1 MNKTDIFLNGLF
13 QIIVNEVPNSVL
25 NHAKRCFFDY
35 LACAIAGANLAQ
47 FKETEI
53 IKAFQLE
60 QGNHFVF
67 GTKRKT
73 TLLNAALLNGISAH
87 YIELD
92 DGHRYGMMHPGAP
105 IFSALLAINE
115 SYKLSTDDFLRAA
128 IIGYEVAIRLAC
140 AVQPGNKLKGYHAT
154 GTCGT
159 VGVAM
164 AVATALHFD
173 KEQMKSAFSA
183 ATTSAAGLLEMIV
196 GDSEMKPYNIGRAAM
211 DGIMSAFVGK
221 ARFKAPEDALGG
233 KRGFLKVMTDEP
245 NLRYVTDFNDGH
257 YAIEG
262 IYRKPYAACR
272 HLHPA
277 IEGGLSI
284 AQEDS
289 FDWRKIKSIIVK
301 TYHLAVFGH
310 DHQVING
317 INSAKMSIPYSVAVS
332 LIKGSANMESF
343 SGAAIKDSD
352 VLTLAQKVTIIDDDE
367 LTALCPGKRVSI
379 ISVIMEDETVFEKR
393 VDYPKGEP
401 ENPITDIELQQKF
414 KSLALFGSLSETEIN
429 DVIQEFGKQ
438 DFSINKVIEI
448 ISNL

>member
-1 MNKTDIFLNGLF
+1 MNITDKFIDGIVSISQDEIPLSVSKQIRDSFL
-13 QIIVNEVPNSVL
+13 
-25 NHAKRCFFDY
+25 DY
-35 LACAIAGANLAQ
+35 LGCALAGSKLVHD
-47 FKETEI
+47 K
-53 IKAFQLE
+53 
-60 QGNHFVF
+60 GNTIVEALHKKHGDTFVF
-67 GTKRKT
+67 GSKEKT
-73 TLLNAALLNGISAH
+73 TMQTAALLNGISAH

-92 DGHRYGMMHPGAP
+92 DGHRFGMMHPGAP
-105 IFSALLAINE
+105 IFSALLAVND
-115 SYKLSTDDFLRAA
+115 SFQFTSADFFRATV
-128 IIGYEVAIRLAC
+128 IGYEVAIRLAC
-140 AVQPGNKLKGYHAT
+140 AVQPGNKLRGYHAT

-164 AVATALHFD
+164 AVAMLMHLDRA
-173 KEQMKSAFSA
+173 QMKSAFSA
-183 ATTSAAGLLEMIV
+183 AATSAAGLLEMIV

-211 DGIMSAFVGK
+211 DGIMSAFVGN

-343 SGAAIKDSD
+343 SDAAIKDSD
-352 VLTLAQKVTIIDDDE
+352 VLTLAQKVTVIDDDE
-367 LTALCPGKRVSI
+367 LTTLCPGKRVSI

-401 ENPITDIELQQKF
+401 ENPMTDIELQQKF
-414 KSLALFGSLSETEIN
+414 KSLALFGGLSETKIN
-429 DVIQEFGKQ
+429 EVIQEFGKQ

>member
-35 LACAIAGANLAQ
+35 LACAIAGANLVQ

-73 TLLNAALLNGISAH
+73 TLLNSALLNGISAH

-115 SYKLSTDDFLRAA
+115 CNKLSTDDLLRAA

-245 NLRYVTDFNDGH
+245 KIRYVTDFNDGH

-310 DHQVING
+310 AHPVITC
-317 INSAKMSIPYSVAVS
+317 INSAQLS
-332 LIKGSANMESF
+332 
-343 SGAAIKDSD
+343 
-352 VLTLAQKVTIIDDDE
+352 
-367 LTALCPGKRVSI
+367 
-379 ISVIMEDETVFEKR
+379 
-393 VDYPKGEP
+393 
-401 ENPITDIELQQKF
+401 NP
-414 KSLALFGSLSETEIN
+414 
-429 DVIQEFGKQ
+429 
-438 DFSINKVIEI
+438 
-448 ISNL
+448 